1 MDLVIK
7 VQKQSSYVDSSTAS
21 AKTKD
26 TSHECFK
33 RSNKKR
39 SLTSFLADGNQHTR
53 IIIADDVKKLGA
65 EVKHEK

>member
-7 VQKQSSYVDSSTAS
+7 FQKKASYVDSITAS

-33 RSNKKR
+33 HSNKKR
-39 SLTSFLADGNQHTR
+39 YLALFLADGNQSTR
-53 IIIADDVKKLGA
+53 KIIADDVKKPGA
-65 EVKHEK
+65 EVKH